1 MSESKRL
8 HDGEEEKGSPSR
20 NRAEAKFV
28 PDDDDGEEF
37 KEDAKVT
44 SNQQENYVDAKISD
58 EEEMMSLIGKVQE
71 YFFGSEILANTFE
84 DFVKER
90 SDIIDLKTEEYKLE
104 YTAVFNEYKALFE
117 SKMEKYLED
126 ILHSTP
132 RKFYLALKH
141 FRDKDEYSNES
152 IFAQILVAVT
162 DFDVFMTMM
171 KEAAIEKQSEY
182 GRK

>member
-8 HDGEEEKGSPSR
+8 HDGEEEKGSTSR

-44 SNQQENYVDAKISD
+44 SNQQQGMRMIDFYHSQVCMLDLFFYILNAENYVDAKISD

-117 SKMEKYLED
+117 SKMEKYLEVSYFQIQGLFD
-126 ILHSTP
+126 
-132 RKFYLALKH
+132 LKKNH
-141 FRDKDEYSNES
+141 V
-152 IFAQILVAVT
+152 LV
-162 DFDVFMTMM
+162 
-171 KEAAIEKQSEY
+171 
-182 GRK
+182 